1 MATKRAKSA
10 ASEKAMAADD
20 GIVTPR
26 LSLTEH
32 GFTGLRT
39 SNGRILQEQ
48 QQAFRYPHLIPIIN
62 EMRNNPT
69 VGAAWNVYNFWI
81 SRKEWCVEADEDASE
96 VTKERAEIVESMMH
110 DMEDSWSKFIQSVIP
125 YKEYGF
131 SIHETV
137 PYRRLKRNGSSYNDG
152 LIGIKKLAIR
162 NQDTIERWNF
172 SEDGR
177 ELLGVSQNISTL
189 ENSHKFQNLTN
200 KDGLIDIPREKFL
213 LFTAGATAGNPQG
226 KSMYANIYLAYK
238 QLKLLQD
245 QQLLTIAKEAKGLF
259 KVEVPAAYL
268 SGENAPDGGAS
279 AEVFKEL
286 INNYNNGTVSGML
299 LPQQIDQ
306 ESKLNMF
313 NYGLLENKGTASIDV
328 EAVIK
333 RLQKDILVALSVD
346 VLALGTDGSG
356 SFALAE
362 SKTSILALAI
372 DAILKEIKEVLNR
385 QLMTYIYKMNGW
397 DTAEMCYFTYEDNT
411 DTDMEAFGSFVQK
424 IFSTGAIEVDRPVM
438 NKIRSML
445 GVEELPED
453 MPVDRDK
460 LPANM
465 SNMASRSGDGM
476 AVGTSGNGTAKINGD
491 SKKTD
496 PSTANVANK

>member
-10 ASEKAMAADD
+10 ASDKAMAADE
-20 GIVTPR
+20 GVVTPR

-62 EMRNNPT
+62 EMRNSPT

-125 YKEYGF
+125 YLEYGF

-137 PYRRLKRNGSSYNDG
+137 PYRRLKRNGSNYNDG
-152 LIGIKKLAIR
+152 LVGIKRLAIR
-162 NQDTIERWNF
+162 NQDTIEKWNF

-177 ELLGVSQNISTL
+177 ELLSVSQNISNL
-189 ENSHKFQNLTN
+189 ENSYKFQNLTN
-200 KDGLIDIPREKFL
+200 KDGLIDIPRDKFL

-238 QLKLLQD
+238 QLKLLCD
-245 QQLLTIAKEAKGLF
+245 QQLLTVAKEAKGLF

-313 NYGLLENKGTASIDV
+313 NYSLLENKGTASVDV
-328 EAVIK
+328 ESVIK
-333 RLQKDILVALSVD
+333 RLQRDILIALSVD
-346 VLALGTDGSG
+346 VLALGDGSG
-356 SFALAE
+356 SYALAE
-362 SKTSILALAI
+362 SKTTVLALAI
-372 DAILKEIKEVLNR
+372 DNRLKEIKETLNR

-397 DTAEMCYFTYEDNT
+397 DTSEMCYFTYKDDA
-411 DTDMEAFGSFVQK
+411 DTDLEMFSSAVQR
-424 IFSTGAIEVDRPVM
+424 FAATDMLERDRPTF
-438 NKIRSML
+438 NRIRKSL
-445 GVEELPED
+445 GIPEKPED
-453 MPVDRDK
+453 EPVNKDE
-460 LPANM
+460 LTAGM
-465 SNMASRSGDGM
+465 GGGMVSRSGDGM
-476 AVGTSGNGTAKINGD
+476 ANGTSGNGTAKASGE
-491 SKKTD
+491 SKKVDT
-496 PSTANVANK
+496 SIANKEN